1 MHSMGK
7 TIAELH
13 AMVRLHKIGLLK
25 KATPTPVP
33 DVLAIRGG
41 KIQKNNKNKKPK
53 KEKLLDC
60 NYSFLGEYE
69 CSSLAL
75 DREERI
81 DERKRLDHLKQDQ
94 TILMI
99 KRFSERKK
107 AGIPNEKF
115 KGGFEQDID
124 DEGEEDKEDE
134 EGDGEV

>member
-1 MHSMGK
+1 MLERSTGIVGV
-7 TIAELH
+7 T
-13 AMVRLHKIGLLK
+13 
-25 KATPTPVP
+25 KATS
-33 DVLAIRGG
+33 GG
-41 KIQKNNKNKKPK
+41 KERQSPQEVRSSSLLRRK

-81 DERKRLDHLKQDQ
+81 DEKKRLDHLKQDQ

-107 AGIPNEKF
+107 AGIPN
-115 KGGFEQDID
+115 GQMVAVPTVPDIS
-124 DEGEEDKEDE
+124 GAA
-134 EGDGEV
+134 